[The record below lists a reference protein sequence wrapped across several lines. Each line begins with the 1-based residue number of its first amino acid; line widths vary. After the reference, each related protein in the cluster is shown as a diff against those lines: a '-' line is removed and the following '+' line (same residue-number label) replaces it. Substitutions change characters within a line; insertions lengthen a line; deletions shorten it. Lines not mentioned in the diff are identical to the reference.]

1 MPLPKRQDSVLPV
14 DLSIII
20 VSWNTRDLL
29 AQCLESVFKE
39 VSDTSTLTTAHCPPT
54 TEVFVVDNASADG
67 SAQMVRERFP
77 QVHLIENHENVGF
90 ARANNQA
97 IRVST
102 GRYVLLL
109 NSDTIVQPNALA
121 QMVAFM
127 DAHPE
132 AGIVGANVLN
142 QDRTPQKCFGYFPTL
157 LSEAI
162 CSWGLDSRLP
172 FLESPRWDS
181 TVGWL
186 ETDWVIGAA
195 MMTRHNVLQRVGHL
209 DEEYFM
215 YSEEI
220 DFAWRVKRAGWRNYV
235 LRAAPIIHLSHQ
247 STDRV
252 PAQMKAEL
260 FRSKMKYFEKHH
272 GAVSAALL
280 RLIFASSILAKRWY
294 YYFVGKRAQSE
305 LWARTWCYFTV

>member
-1 MPLPKRQDSVLPV
+1 M

-39 VSDTSTLTTAHCPPT
+39 VSDTSTLATAHCPPT

-97 IRVST
+97 IRIST

-109 NSDTIVQPNALA
+109 NSDTLVLPNALA

-142 QDRTPQKCFGYFPTL
+142 VDGTPQFCYGKFPSLIPETFL
-157 LSEAI
+157 AL
-162 CSWGLDSRLP
+162 GLNTHFP
-172 FLESPRWDS
+172 FSLWFHPQ
-181 TVGWL
+181 VGVDQAFI
-186 ETDWVIGAA
+186 ETDWVAGAA
-195 MMTRHNVLQRVGHL
+195 LLVRRATLDQVGLL
-209 DEEYFM
+209 DESYFM

-220 DFAWRVKRAGWRNYV
+220 DLARRVQCAGWHTCVVRD
-235 LRAAPIIHLSHQ
+235 APIVHLGQQ
-247 STDRV
+247 SSKQM
-252 PAQMKAEL
+252 PAVMKAQL
-260 FRSKMKYFEKHH
+260 FRSKVLYFNKHH
-272 GAVSAALL
+272 GRMVGALL
-280 RLIFASSILAKRWY
+280 RFIFGATVIVKCWTYRALQRTSLA
-294 YYFVGKRAQSE
+294 E
-305 LWARTWCYFTV
+305 LWSETWRYFESERK